1 MSWVSTG
8 LSYWGWSTWATRCW
22 IAIGFGHTL
31 RKSSPPSSPKYDSS
45 TNVAPSIPPS
55 RGQRREIS
63 WASTGLSCQEWYI
76 WVMWCC
82 ITTRVGHALTGIPP
96 PPHPKVHLLRMQ
108 RCKNPT
114 RFGQGGRYR
123 NPAMGSVVRNGGCGP
138 CGAASPRGWAM
149 RLQRSPRH
157 RPKDLSST
165 DCFGWG
171 SVIVLLTARPNR
183 AACAPGA
190 SGWGRWVGRTG

>member
-1 MSWVSTG
+1 M
-8 LSYWGWSTWATRCW
+8 
-22 IAIGFGHTL
+22 
-31 RKSSPPSSPKYDSS
+31 RKSSPPSSPKCDSS
-45 TNVAPSIPPS
+45 TNVAPSIPPP

-76 WVMWCC
+76 WVIWCC

-149 RLQRSPRH
+149 RLRRSPRH

-165 DCFGWG
+165 DCLDGRV
-171 SVIVLLTARPNR
+171 SLCCSQPALTGLHARPGHQGGGGGL
-183 AACAPGA
+183 AAQGKC
-190 SGWGRWVGRTG
+190 V